1 MTAFSAAA
9 FVPLRLDRSGSLLG
23 CGALLF
29 GLLLSL
35 RLVLPGLLLPLSA
48 AGVFL
53 PPGLLGTLRLVSPSV
68 PAAVSAPSRFT
79 DLTRLPACGGIA
91 AQVLVQH
98 GG

>member
-23 CGALLF
+23 RGALLF

-48 AGVFL
+48 AAAAVKEI
-53 PPGLLGTLRLVSPSV
+53 LLSLMSESPSATRM
-68 PAAVSAPSRFT
+68 AAVA
-79 DLTRLPACGGIA
+79 
-91 AQVLVQH
+91 
-98 GG
+98 